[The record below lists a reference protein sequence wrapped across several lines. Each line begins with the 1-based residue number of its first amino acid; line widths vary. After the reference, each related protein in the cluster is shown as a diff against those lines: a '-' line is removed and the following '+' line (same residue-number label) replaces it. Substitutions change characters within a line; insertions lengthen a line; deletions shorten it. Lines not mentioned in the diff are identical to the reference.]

1 MADTEEEVG
10 TGIVG
15 RATSRRSFLVK
26 SAVVASAAVWAPPLV
41 ESFASPAAA
50 ASVGFAC
57 SWAYV
62 FWYDTAAGP
71 GSQLYVT
78 GFTKATGSA
87 CGQNSSN
94 PNHGTVTL
102 TCDGYAVTFPQ
113 FTGPPPLFAYTYRS
127 GKGTTTDYV
136 GSPTCAS
143 DVTDVGNVVTG
154 SNDVT
159 LIGAVY
165 FGGVTG
171 LATTCAASNT
181 VTLPLSC

>member
-15 RATSRRSFLVK
+15 RQTSRRSFLVK
-26 SAVVASAAVWAPPLV
+26 SAVVASAAVWAPPVV

-50 ASVGFAC
+50 QSVGFTC

-62 FWYDTAAGP
+62 FWYDTAAGA

-87 CGQNSSN
+87 CGKNGSN
-94 PNHGTVTL
+94 PTHGTVTL
-102 TCDGYAVTFPQ
+102 TCDGYAVTFPE
-113 FTGPPPLFAYTYRS
+113 FNGAAPKFSYTYGKTS
-127 GKGTTTDYV
+127 GSTDYV
-136 GSPTCAS
+136 GSPACAS

-154 SNDVT
+154 SNQVT

-181 VTLPLSC
+181 VELPLSC